1 MHDIWNPWHG
11 CRKYSEGCQNCY
23 MYYLDAM
30 RGKHGSDIYKVKTKF
45 NYPIQKERDGSFK
58 IKSGEMLRVC
68 MTSDFFLKEADP
80 WRQEAW
86 DMISWRR
93 DVIFFLLTKRA
104 DRIME
109 CLPDDWEDGY
119 ENVFLNVACE
129 NQKRAEERL
138 KILREIPAKHKGVMV
153 TPMLGEVDLSSFLKE
168 GWIEQ
173 VVCGGENYGG
183 ERECRFEWVQ
193 FLSKQCQEADVRF
206 VFIETGTRFVKEG
219 KVYRMPNKGL
229 QAIMAHRA
237 NVNVE
242 GKPIVW
248 RLFDPLGLEIPK
260 SDLYVPSFR
269 EHCFSC
275 GNRMICNGCSNCR
288 VCTSS
293 VRAQVEKMKG

>member
-1 MHDIWNPWHG
+1 
-11 CRKYSEGCQNCY
+11 

-45 NYPIQKERDGSFK
+45 NYPIQKE
-58 IKSGEMLRVC
+58 
-68 MTSDFFLKEADP
+68 
-80 WRQEAW
+80 
-86 DMISWRR
+86 R

-219 KVYRMPNKGL
+219 KVS
-229 QAIMAHRA
+229 
-237 NVNVE
+237 
-242 GKPIVW
+242 
-248 RLFDPLGLEIPK
+248 LGLEIPK